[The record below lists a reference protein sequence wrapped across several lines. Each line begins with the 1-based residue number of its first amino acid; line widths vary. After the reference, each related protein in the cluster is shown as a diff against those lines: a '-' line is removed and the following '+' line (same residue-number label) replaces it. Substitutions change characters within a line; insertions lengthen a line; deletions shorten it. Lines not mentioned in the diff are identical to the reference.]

1 MLCVQDRCHSGA
13 AYMRLDHGTKRWLSG
28 MGLVLATRT
37 AAAAAASMGSKRRME
52 GKKLFLP
59 FSGRAP
65 RINRSVWDPNKGGT
79 GWELAM
85 DIARKR
91 RRCVLCVVGTH
102 AETSV
107 CVWCLV
113 CVCARAGS
121 GHLMAQSGFNPC
133 TYVCAAGAAPPLS
146 CSRDLGM
153 YR

>member
-1 MLCVQDRCHSGA
+1 
-13 AYMRLDHGTKRWLSG
+13 MRLDDGTKRWLSG

-37 AAAAAASMGSKRRME
+37 AAAAASMGSKRRME

-102 AETSV
+102 AVTSM
-107 CVWCLV
+107 CV
-113 CVCARAGS
+113 
-121 GHLMAQSGFNPC
+121 
-133 TYVCAAGAAPPLS
+133 
-146 CSRDLGM
+146 
-153 YR
+153 